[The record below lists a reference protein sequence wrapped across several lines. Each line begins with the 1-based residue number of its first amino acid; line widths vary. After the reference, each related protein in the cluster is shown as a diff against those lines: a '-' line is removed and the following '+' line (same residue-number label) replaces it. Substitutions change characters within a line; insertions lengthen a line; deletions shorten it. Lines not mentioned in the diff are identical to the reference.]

1 MRCPLLTSTSC
12 LPPSRWILV
21 LCWSSTSPNT
31 QNQPSVR
38 SRECIQISQRERR
51 GGTFCAES
59 LCTSCPDH
67 SPLNAVHPYQIRL
80 HCALQTVQCQHEL
93 VRKVRV
99 REEGRVSPDGLRA
112 GKGLWCL
119 LHRQIILAA
128 IGATCTESYLR
139 RNSPNLSRA
148 RHRRF
153 VDHGERAC
161 NTTGQSEC
169 AQVHICSLLTSGG
182 AIWSRSSDGPFWN
195 FEGEHQKRRGR
206 EHSRQGIGIDKCHA
220 ALISLSVS
228 SPACPAQSDTHV
240 WCWSA
245 GAYPI
250 MDVDMGSVENQCAF
264 GWERSQQCVFNGS
277 WTRIFDGAIH
287 PILLG

>member
-1 MRCPLLTSTSC
+1 M
-12 LPPSRWILV
+12 
-21 LCWSSTSPNT
+21 
-31 QNQPSVR
+31 
-38 SRECIQISQRERR
+38 
-51 GGTFCAES
+51 
-59 LCTSCPDH
+59 
-67 SPLNAVHPYQIRL
+67 
-80 HCALQTVQCQHEL
+80 
-93 VRKVRV
+93 

-128 IGATCTESYLR
+128 IGATCTESYLSL
-139 RNSPNLSRA
+139 NSPNFSIPK
-148 RHRRF
+148 HRRS

-195 FEGEHQKRRGR
+195 FEGEHQNRRGR
-206 EHSRQGIGIDKCHA
+206 EHSRRGIGIDKCHA
-220 ALISLSVS
+220 ALISLTVP

-245 GAYPI
+245 GAYRI
-250 MDVDMGSVENQCAF
+250 MDVDTRIVENQCAF
-264 GWERSQQCVFNGS
+264 
-277 WTRIFDGAIH
+277 D
-287 PILLG
+287 